1 MKRFL
6 SIILILAFAL
16 LALPMF
22 HSGFPFTHDGENHLA
37 RIANYAVA
45 LKQGQFP
52 PRWAPTFWGGYGYP
66 VFNFNYPLANIA
78 ALPFLAVRLHVE
90 TTLKLLFLLG
100 VAFGTVGTYF
110 YCRIFMPKV
119 ASLFATCTYLLSPF
133 LFSNIYLRGA
143 IGEVLGYA
151 LLPTTLWL
159 IERTRQNPSIKNK
172 LFLFISILSLAL
184 AHNIVAMFVI
194 PSLLIYIALRARTKH
209 VILTAFFGLLAS
221 SFFWIP
227 ALVEKK
233 FVTLDLVSVSNQYY
247 LHFPTLRQLLFSMFE
262 HGFSYPG
269 PIDTMSFQIGG
280 LILVSL
286 FFGVLHVVFRT
297 KHAKQIFG
305 LVCGVL
311 ALSFMMLPASLF
323 IWKLI
328 PMLSY
333 VQFPW
338 RLLGPVVFLGSLL
351 AGYIYLDAPRA
362 VRTVFIGV
370 LIFSLISTA
379 KKPVTD
385 FIHHDDLYYKTFTQT
400 STILDENRP
409 RTLVIQP
416 GTLSNQKPVPESKAD
431 IQIQSWSGTQH
442 IYAINTEKEQTITE
456 ETAYFPG
463 WETRIDGKLASM
475 TFERTQGLISY
486 SIPAGKHTV
495 QTRFTQNTPPRLIGN
510 GITIASFLG
519 MGGVVALYKKKKKI

>member
-1 MKRFL
+1 ME
-6 SIILILAFAL
+6 FA
-16 LALPMF
+16 
-22 HSGFPFTHDGENHLA
+22 
-37 RIANYAVA
+37 
-45 LKQGQFP
+45 
-52 PRWAPTFWGGYGYP
+52 
-66 VFNFNYPLANIA
+66 
-78 ALPFLAVRLHVE
+78 
-90 TTLKLLFLLG
+90 
-100 VAFGTVGTYF
+100 
-110 YCRIFMPKV
+110 
-119 ASLFATCTYLLSPF
+119 
-133 LFSNIYLRGA
+133 
-143 IGEVLGYA
+143 
-151 LLPTTLWL
+151 
-159 IERTRQNPSIKNK
+159 
-172 LFLFISILSLAL
+172 
-184 AHNIVAMFVI
+184 
-194 PSLLIYIALRARTKH
+194 
-209 VILTAFFGLLAS
+209 
-221 SFFWIP
+221 
-227 ALVEKK
+227 
-233 FVTLDLVSVSNQYY
+233 
-247 LHFPTLRQLLFSMFE
+247 
-262 HGFSYPG
+262 
-269 PIDTMSFQIGG
+269 
-280 LILVSL
+280 
-286 FFGVLHVVFRT
+286 
-297 KHAKQIFG
+297 
-305 LVCGVL
+305 
-311 ALSFMMLPASLF
+311 
-323 IWKLI
+323 
-328 PMLSY
+328 
-333 VQFPW
+333 W